1 MSDLTGVNPT
11 LVERVTRVLKA
22 MDAFGTP
29 MLITD
34 GKRSLAVQQALYAQG
49 RTKPGHIVTN
59 ADGIIH
65 PSAHQLGRAVDCCF
79 LVDGKP
85 SWDVKLPW
93 TAYGA
98 LVTAAGLKWG
108 GSFSTLHDLP
118 HAELL

>member
-1 MSDLTGVNPT
+1 MTDLKGVNPI
-11 LVERVTRVLKA
+11 LVERMARVLKA
-22 MDAFGTP
+22 LEAFGTP
-29 MLITD
+29 MVITD
-34 GKRSLAVQQALYAQG
+34 GRRSLATQQALYAQG
-49 RTKPGHIVTN
+49 RTAPGHIVTN
-59 ADGIIH
+59 ADGIVH

-79 LVDGKP
+79 LVDGQP

-93 TAYGA
+93 KAYGE